1 VSTDLIVSL
10 GAVERLAERIALLGD
25 MDTRP
30 LMDEVGALGESQT
43 KRRID
48 EEKTAPD
55 GTPWPAWSESYAA
68 TRHHGQSLLVASQA
82 LLDSIDHVV
91 GIGGD
96 FAEWGSNLVYAAAH
110 QNGLDMSLVG
120 SRRRITIPARTFLG
134 LSAENEE
141 DLAVLVDDFVDR
153 QLEALQ

>member
-1 VSTDLIVSL
+1 MSTDLIVSL
-10 GAVERLAERIALLGD
+10 GAVERLAGRIALLGD

-30 LMDEVGALGESQT
+30 LMDEIGELGESQT

-55 GTPWPAWSESYAA
+55 GSAWPAWSESYAA
-68 TRHHGQSLLVASQA
+68 TRHSGHSLLEADGN

-91 GIGGD
+91 GINGD
-96 FAEWGSNLVYAAAH
+96 FVEWGSNLVYAGTH
-110 QNGLDMSLVG
+110 QNGLDMSVIG
-120 SRRRITIPARTFLG
+120 SRRRITVPARTFLG
-134 LSAENEE
+134 LSDENEE
-141 DLAVLVDDFVDR
+141 DLAALVDDFVDR

>member
-1 VSTDLIVSL
+1 MSTDLIVSL
-10 GAVERLAERIALLGD
+10 GAVERLAGRIARLGD

-55 GTPWPAWSESYAA
+55 GTAWPSWSESYAA
-68 TRHHGQSLLVASQA
+68 TRHPGQSLLVAGGF
-82 LLDSIDHVV
+82 LLDSVEYVV
-91 GIGGD
+91 GISGD
-96 FAEWGSNLVYAAAH
+96 YVEWGSNMVYAGAH
-110 QNGLDMSLVG
+110 QHGLDMSLVG
-120 SRRRITIPARTFLG
+120 SHRRITIPARPFLG
-134 LSAENEE
+134 LSDENEE